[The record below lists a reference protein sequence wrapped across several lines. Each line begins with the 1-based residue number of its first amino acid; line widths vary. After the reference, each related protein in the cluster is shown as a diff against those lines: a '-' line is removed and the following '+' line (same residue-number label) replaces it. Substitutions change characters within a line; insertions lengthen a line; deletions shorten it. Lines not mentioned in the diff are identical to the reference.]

1 MIDVEKLKREQTDFT
16 VSSFQRIP
24 PAEVF
29 CYSLK
34 DKLINHPSHFLS
46 VRRESFI

>member
-29 CYSLK
+29 L
-34 DKLINHPSHFLS
+34 L
-46 VRRESFI
+46 